1 MWRIST
7 LYLAAAVR
15 DNGAGQA
22 IATEL
27 SAVRA
32 RACAD
37 RSSQRGTEAAR
48 ELGATCIHI
57 DPTDDYS
64 VEAAAARVRNEYRHL
79 DVLINN
85 AGTAAPR
92 LGAEE
97 LTTDTE
103 APVRR
108 ACHCAEGDVLD
119 TRGFID
125 LFAEDGE
132 FTGIGGPSGPESYRG
147 EHLGDVVVFMGKF
160 LPGVHRELHRVSARG
175 RRRGRAVDPGA
186 PSSVRSRRPPG

>member
-48 ELGATCIHI
+48 ELGATFIHI
-57 DPTDDYS
+57 HPTDDYS
-64 VEAAAARVRNEYRHL
+64 EEAATARVRNEYRHL

-85 AGTAAPR
+85 AGTAGPR

-108 ACHCAEGDVLD
+108 AWHCAEGDAW
-119 TRGFID
+119 T
-125 LFAEDGE
+125 
-132 FTGIGGPSGPESYRG
+132 
-147 EHLGDVVVFMGKF
+147 
-160 LPGVHRELHRVSARG
+160 PGVHRHVRRG
-175 RRRGRAVDPGA
+175 RRVHRHRRAVWPGEL
-186 PSSVRSRRPPG
+186 PG

>member
-1 MWRIST
+1 MANLH

-15 DNGAGQA
+15 DNGAGRA

-27 SAVRA
+27 SAAKA

-48 ELGATCIHI
+48 DLGATFIHI
-57 DPTDDYS
+57 DPTDDCS
-64 VEAAAARVRNEYRHL
+64 VEAAAARVRSEYGHM

-103 APVRR
+103 ALVTVSPRSNRR
-108 ACHCAEGDVLD
+108 TAVI
-119 TRGFID
+119 T
-125 LFAEDGE
+125 
-132 FTGIGGPSGPESYRG
+132 
-147 EHLGDVVVFMGKF
+147 
-160 LPGVHRELHRVSARG
+160 SARVVTGDGVRAPICAIQSGTPWPMPG
-175 RRRGRAVDPGA
+175 RTRPGA
-186 PSSVRSRRPPG
+186 RPHKVESSIAVIAGLRATAGRMPSPSVSRSVTASAAAASDMPVV